1 MKKSQSSSAASI
13 QPIESSFRNEFQ
25 DNYDNDKESNTQ
37 DIPSMG
43 GIQPTSPSSS
53 SPEGIPQMTQYVG
66 WDETSSVCAS
76 PSMPPTPS
84 LRFHDSRS
92 DLRANV
98 DELRANVE
106 VGGGGGGGG
115 GGEGAHP
122 LRQSCFSAI
131 GGSGNK
137 SSSSSSSSSS
147 SVSFAANT
155 KENISG
161 RNGSSGKLSRSRSRR
176 KGQQLREKTQC
187 ISTFSP
193 GQQIAQAAQK
203 RRRTRTKLSLPLSSR
218 SEDKRSSIDTVA
230 TDSSVVNGRRTSIKG
245 GSEIICPQT
254 VVKPKKSV
262 LDLTPATCPTTSSSV
277 KKPNP
282 AFEAAIRGIQDD
294 IYVTNLCADH
304 SEGSSLKPYISPT
317 VVRKTGRLKE
327 EDKETSYSL
336 KSYFS
341 PNVRN
346 VAQKNSPKPT
356 ATMSSN
362 KKESLSPFSSGMMFD
377 DNIFAHM
384 DALVQDRHGLS
395 QQAHDGDSKQGK
407 EIAQPVEEDPFGHL
421 PDISM
426 DLETL
431 DKHISAST
439 CDKSSLYNQNK
450 SSSFS
455 RFVVCDVSDDSFT
468 WTKTLSVR
476 PFHDEVGR
484 KASSYIY
491 LRGMWYDSD
500 VSKGDVVH
508 VVSVNGCSDITYAA
522 LPLVI
527 DSSTEDDLLFVTNPD
542 LFLSPSIISDATTC
556 VRRAVLRKRMGSS
569 SLSSESFLRT

>member
-1 MKKSQSSSAASI
+1 MMKSQPSS
-13 QPIESSFRNEFQ
+13 IESSFRNEFQ
-25 DNYDNDKESNTQ
+25 NNNDNDNDKESNNN
-37 DIPSMG
+37 DKI
-43 GIQPTSPSSS
+43 IEPTSPS
-53 SPEGIPQMTQYVG
+53 EEIPQMMTQYVG
-66 WDETSSVCAS
+66 WDETSSVGAS

-84 LRFHDSRS
+84 LRFQD
-92 DLRANV
+92 DLQSENV
-98 DELRANVE
+98 DELRSHVE
-106 VGGGGGGGG
+106 VG
-115 GGEGAHP
+115 ESRSLLP
-122 LRQSCFSAI
+122 SCFSAV

-137 SSSSSSSSSS
+137 SSSSSSS

-155 KENISG
+155 KENMIG
-161 RNGSSGKLSRSRSRR
+161 RNGSSGKLSRSRRRR
-176 KGQQLREKTQC
+176 KGQQLKEKTQC
-187 ISTFSP
+187 ISMFSP
-193 GQQIAQAAQK
+193 GQHIAQAAQK

-218 SEDKRSSIDTVA
+218 SEDKRSSIDVVVA
-230 TDSSVVNGRRTSIKG
+230 DSSVINGRRASIKG
-245 GSEIICPQT
+245 GSEIIFPQT

-262 LDLTPATCPTTSSSV
+262 LDSTPATCPTTSSSV

-294 IYVTNLCADH
+294 IYVTNLCADQ
-304 SEGSSLKPYISPT
+304 SEGSSLKPYSSPT
-317 VVRKTGRLKE
+317 VAPKTGRLKE
-327 EDKETSYSL
+327 EDKETLYSL

-346 VAQKNSPKPT
+346 VAKKISPKPT
-356 ATMSSN
+356 ATISSN
-362 KKESLSPFSSGMMFD
+362 KKESLSPFSSSMMFD

-395 QQAHDGDSKQGK
+395 QQAHDGDSKQSK
-407 EIAQPVEEDPFGHL
+407 EIVQPVEEDPFGHL

-431 DKHISAST
+431 DKHISASA

-455 RFVVCDVSDDSFT
+455 RFVVCDVSDDSST

-476 PFHDEVGR
+476 PFHDEIGR

-500 VSKGDVVH
+500 VSKDDVVH

-522 LPLVI
+522 LPMVI

-569 SLSSESFLRT
+569 SLSSESIL